1 MIMWV
6 DTDIYHR
13 VHSSVL
19 LTSLR
24 TTRMGLIRLIFTT
37 SVHLRPCLILT

>member
-1 MIMWV
+1 MILWL
-6 DTDIYHR
+6 DADIDLK

-24 TTRMGLIRLIFTT
+24 TARMGLIRLIFTT
-37 SVHLRPCLILT
+37 SVHLRP